1 MAQTLGIIDIVWKGT
16 KIPTEKGATFKPGG
30 LKNNT
35 VLAGRQAH
43 RSQEFIASEIKA
55 TTVLRRGQSLL
66 ALLDM
71 SEGELQ
77 VVCDTGQTY
86 VMPDAF
92 LVDKPDITGGEG
104 GKVSLT
110 WNAGE
115 PEELLQ

>member
-1 MAQTLGIIDIVWKGT
+1 MQTLGIIDIIWKGT

-43 RSQEFIASEIKA
+43 RSQEFVASEVKC
-55 TTVLRRGQSLL
+55 TTVLKRNQSLT
-66 ALLDM
+66 ALLDTT
-71 SEGELQ
+71 EGELQ

-86 VMPDAF
+86 VMNDAF
-92 LVDKPDITGGEG
+92 LIDKPDITAGEG
-104 GKVSLT
+104 GKVNLM

-115 PEELLQ
+115 AEELL